1 MNESVEPTATEREL
15 ALQRE
20 VEALRQEV
28 VRLKQQ
34 NEGLQIALE
43 TTAEHGDI
51 IEDQLQNEILE
62 RERAELTLQ
71 SVLEVVSKKN
81 TDLEIILQ
89 TTAEHGDMIE
99 NELRRANQAK
109 TMFLSNMSHEL
120 RTPLNAIIGF
130 AQLLIRDPHQS
141 LEQRRNIETIV
152 RSGEHLLN
160 LISDI
165 LSLSKIEAGK
175 LVLTSQTFDPRQM
188 LKNLKEMM
196 QGRARTKGIELTF
209 EVSPSFPVLVVGDEG
224 RLRQVLLN
232 LLSNAIKFTQ
242 SGRVILRTSWMEGR
256 GYFEVEDTGKGIAP
270 EELDS
275 LFIPFSQTQTGINL
289 REGTG
294 LGLAISRDL
303 VELMG
308 GEIQVRSQVGEGST
322 FWFEIDLP
330 RSKDYQIPA
339 LSMRVLRL
347 MPDQPVPKILVV
359 DDNADHR
366 RLLSQLL
373 ESAGFDVFEAR
384 NGKEALTFWQTK
396 RPQLLLM
403 DIRMPKMNGDEAT
416 RTIRELEAQLNLPA
430 TPIVAISASV
440 FDQDRALMAEAGA
453 NGFLPKPFRES
464 EVFQKLAELL
474 GVTYV
479 MVDTSAD
486 FDDEDILTPERY
498 QQLSEEWRLQ
508 FESAVTIGD
517 IVEVLGLVE
526 EIKPLDPE
534 LAVALGRA
542 ASAVDFHILE
552 RLFTSDSI

>member
-1 MNESVEPTATEREL
+1 MSKSVEPTATEREL

-71 SVLEVVSKKN
+71 SVLDVVSKKN

-130 AQLLIRDPHQS
+130 AQLLSRDPHQS
-141 LEQRRNIETIV
+141 LEHRRNIETIV

-175 LVLTSQTFDPRQM
+175 LVLTSQAFDPRQM

-196 QGRARTKGIELTF
+196 QGRARTKDIELIF
-209 EVSPSFPVLVVGDEG
+209 EASPSFPVLVVGDEG

-256 GYFEVEDTGKGIAP
+256 GSFEVEDTGDGIAP
-270 EELDS
+270 EELES
-275 LFIPFSQTQTGINL
+275 LFVPFSQTQTGINL

-303 VELMG
+303 VGLMG

-330 RSKDYQIPA
+330 RSRENQVAPLA
-339 LSMRVLRL
+339 MRVLRL

-384 NGKEALTFWQTK
+384 NGKEAITFWQTK
-396 RPQLLLM
+396 RPQLLLI

-474 GVTYV
+474 GVNYV
-479 MVDTSAD
+479 MADTSVD
-486 FDDEDILTPERY
+486 FDDEDILTSERY

-508 FESAVTIGD
+508 FESAVITCD
-517 IVEVLGLVE
+517 ISEILSLIE
-526 EIKPLDPE
+526 EIKPLDQE
-534 LAVALGRA
+534 LAAALRRA
-542 ASAVDFHILE
+542 TKAFDFHLLE
-552 RLFTSDSI
+552 RLFTSD

>member
-1 MNESVEPTATEREL
+1 MSEPVKPAATEREL

-28 VRLKQQ
+28 VRLKEQ
-34 NEGLQIALE
+34 NEALQIALE

-130 AQLLIRDPHQS
+130 AQLLSRDPHQS

-175 LVLTSQTFDPRQM
+175 LVLTSQAFDPRQM

-224 RLRQVLLN
+224 RLRQILLN

-242 SGRVILRTSWMEGR
+242 SGRVMVRTSWMEGR

-270 EELDS
+270 GELDS

-330 RSKDYQIPA
+330 RSKEYQSAP

-347 MPDQPVPKILVV
+347 VPDQPVPKILVV

-384 NGKEALTFWQTK
+384 NGKEAITFWQTK

-440 FDQDRALMAEAGA
+440 FEQDRALMAEAGA

-464 EVFQKLAELL
+464 EVFHKLAELL
-474 GVTYV
+474 GVKYV

-486 FDDEDILTPERY
+486 FDDEEILIPERY

-508 FESAVTIGD
+508 FESAVTICD
-517 IVEVLGLVE
+517 IAEVLALVE

-542 ASAVDFHILE
+542 AIAVDFHILE
-552 RLFTSDSI
+552 RLFTSDSV

>member
-1 MNESVEPTATEREL
+1 MSEPIEPAATEREL

-20 VEALRQEV
+20 VEALRQEIE
-28 VRLKQQ
+28 RLKQQ

-130 AQLLIRDPHQS
+130 AQLLSRDPHQS

-175 LVLTSQTFDPRQM
+175 LLLTSQAFDPRQM

-196 QGRARTKGIELTF
+196 QARARTKGIEFTF

-224 RLRQVLLN
+224 RLRQILLN
-232 LLSNAIKFTQ
+232 LLSNAIKFTR
-242 SGRVILRTSWMEGR
+242 SGHIILRTSWMGGR
-256 GYFEVEDTGKGIAP
+256 GYFEVEDTGDGIAP
-270 EELDS
+270 QELEF
-275 LFIPFSQTQTGINL
+275 LFVPFSQTQTGIN
-289 REGTG
+289 RRDGTG

-303 VELMG
+303 VQLMG
-308 GEIQVRSQVGEGST
+308 GEIQVRSQIGVGST

-330 RSKDYQIPA
+330 QAPEYEPA
-339 LSMRVLRL
+339 ASAVRVVCLE
-347 MPDQPVPKILVV
+347 PDQAVPKILVV
-359 DDNADHR
+359 DDNTDHR

-373 ESAGFDVFEAR
+373 ESAGFEVYEAR
-384 NGKEALTFWQTK
+384 NGKEAITFWQTK

-403 DIRMPKMNGDEAT
+403 DIRMPKMDGDEAT
-416 RTIRELEAQLNLPA
+416 RTIRELEAQLNLSP

-440 FDQDRALMAEAGA
+440 FEQDRVLMAAAGA

-464 EVFQKLAELL
+464 EVFQKLADLL
-474 GVTYV
+474 GVKYV
-479 MVDTSAD
+479 MADTRAD
-486 FDDEDILTPERY
+486 FDDEEILIPERY
-498 QQLSEEWRLQ
+498 RQLPEEWRLQ
-508 FESAVTIGD
+508 FESAVTTCD
-517 IVEVLGLVE
+517 ISEILSLVE
-526 EIKPLDPE
+526 KIKPLDPE
-534 LAVALGRA
+534 LAA
-542 ASAVDFHILE
+542 AIRRTARAVDFHMLE
-552 RLFTSDSI
+552 RLFTSFG

>member
-1 MNESVEPTATEREL
+1 MSKSVEPTATEREL

-28 VRLKQQ
+28 VRLKEQ

-175 LVLTSQTFDPRQM
+175 LVLTSQAFDPRQM
-188 LKNLKEMM
+188 LKNLKDMM

-359 DDNADHR
+359 DDNADHQ

-384 NGKEALTFWQTK
+384 NGKEAITFWQTK